1 MQFSISKILF
11 DIFCKAEIKFADSI
25 FVRINSDFELD
36 TSEWLSVLSVLT
48 ILIFLLL
55 LFSNMLFKRSVQL
68 KKDLDTLNSIHV
80 AEKNQLKDAFLKS
93 ENQFMDVV
101 NNFPIGC
108 FIQIEGK
115 FAFVNPMI
123 CEYLGYKSQDDLL
136 GKSILEFVHP
146 DSHAEIKKRIH
157 FLNDRKIA
165 FKEPLLSRFIR
176 KDGKEVW
183 IHTTA
188 IPIVYKG
195 RHGAFVY
202 FENVSEKRDFEA
214 QMKNAGSISEAVLN
228 SLSASICV
236 LNEEGVITSVNQN
249 WKAFAENES
258 GDSQTVIGVGMNY
271 LSVCER
277 SAASGDSLA
286 HQVLH
291 GIKDV
296 LNGNTPHFNIEY
308 PCHSST
314 EKRWFVMNVVPLQK
328 DQLGVVISHQN
339 TTEIKLSE
347 LEKQESQRRFVNAF
361 EHAPIGMAVVS
372 LNGEILKVNPAF
384 CFLLGFSTDDLL
396 QKGMEDLSFQDE
408 YAQELVLTKR
418 MKRHELANS
427 EMDRRFICKSG
438 EIITCRLI
446 LSMVLD
452 DQEQPS
458 YFIYQLLDI
467 TENVKYL
474 NSIEEQ
480 NKVLKEITWM
490 QSHAVRAPLARLMG
504 LINALEEA
512 EESEFPHQKVREE
525 VQNSANELDEII
537 REISNKAQRV
547 NDLE

>member
-1 MQFSISKILF
+1 
-11 DIFCKAEIKFADSI
+11 
-25 FVRINSDFELD
+25 
-36 TSEWLSVLSVLT
+36 
-48 ILIFLLL
+48 
-55 LFSNMLFKRSVQL
+55 MLFKRSVQL
-68 KKDLDTLNSIHV
+68 KKDLDTVNSIHV

-115 FAFVNPMI
+115 FALANPKI

-176 KDGKEVW
+176 KDGKKVW

-188 IPIVYKG
+188 IPVVYKG

-202 FENVSEKRDFEA
+202 FENVSEKRDFEV

-258 GDSQTVIGVGMNY
+258 GDSQTIIGVGMNY

-277 SAASGDSLA
+277 SAEGGDSLA
-286 HQVLH
+286 HQILH

-308 PCHSST
+308 PCHSPT

-490 QSHAVRAPLARLMG
+490 QSHVVRAPLARLMG

-525 VQNSANELDEII
+525 VLNSANELDGII

>member
-1 MQFSISKILF
+1 MGPI
-11 DIFCKAEIKFADSI
+11 
-25 FVRINSDFELD
+25 
-36 TSEWLSVLSVLT
+36 EWLALILVLFTS
-48 ILIFLLL
+48 ILLL
-55 LFSNMLFKRSVQL
+55 SIYYIKLLSKSKVYQRKLEELESSLVYQ
-68 KKDLDTLNSIHV
+68 KK
-80 AEKNQLKDAFLKS
+80 QLKDTFNQS
-93 ENQFMDVV
+93 EDQLVQVLM
-101 NNFPIGC
+101 NFPDGA
-108 FIQIEGK
+108 FIQINGK
-115 FAFVNPMI
+115 FALINPVL
-123 CEYLGYKSQDDLL
+123 CEFLRISDENEIL
-136 GKSILEFVHP
+136 GKHILDFVHP
-146 DSHAEIKKRIH
+146 DYHDEIKKRIH
-157 FLNDRKIA
+157 YLNDKKIS
-165 FKEPLLSRFIR
+165 FKAPFSVQFRTS
-176 KDGKEVW
+176 DGTMIWCES
-183 IHTTA
+183 TA
-188 IPIVYKG
+188 VPIQYKG
-195 RHGAFVY
+195 EHGALVY
-202 FENVSEKRDFEA
+202 IKNISARRIIET
-214 QMKNAGSISEAVLN
+214 QLKNAGSADEAVLN

-236 LNEEGVITSVNQN
+236 LNEKGVITSVNRN
-249 WKAFAENES
+249 WRAFAES
-258 GDSQTVIGVGMNY
+258 QDGDDKTRSGVGMSY
-271 LSVCER
+271 LEVCEK
-277 SAASGDSLA
+277 SAANGDTLA
-286 HQVLH
+286 KQVLD

-296 LNGNTPHFNIEY
+296 LQGNLQYFTMEY
-308 PCHSST
+308 PCHSPS
-314 EKRWFVMNVVPLQK
+314 EKRWFVMNVVPLEN
-328 DQLGVVISHQN
+328 DELGVVISHQN
-339 TTEIKLSE
+339 NTEVKLSE
-347 LEKQESQRRFVNAF
+347 MDRQESQRRFVNAF

-384 CFLLGFSTDDLL
+384 CFLLGYDKDDLL
-396 QKGMEDLSFQDE
+396 KKGMGDLSFQEE

-490 QSHAVRAPLARLMG
+490 QSHVVRAPLARLMG

-525 VQNSANELDEII
+525 VLNSANELDGII